1 MFSEPLRDV
10 NRKQPPQRVDTQ
22 YVAIAS
28 RPQDGSVE
36 SELGS
41 LHFPG
46 ALPFSFI
53 SLTLFGQ
60 RFFSRLESTFGHYL
74 DSRVRNCDNIFPPSH
89 HLRHVTSQDRVDSF
103 W

>member
-10 NRKQPPQRVDTQ
+10 NHKQPPQRVDTQ

-36 SELGS
+36 SELGL
-41 LHFPG
+41 LHFSG
-46 ALPFSFI
+46 ALPFAFI

-60 RFFSRLESTFGHYL
+60 SFFPSGIHLWTLFG
-74 DSRVRNCDNIFPPSH
+74 F
-89 HLRHVTSQDRVDSF
+89 TSQKL
-103 W
+103 

>member
-36 SELGS
+36 SELGL
-41 LHFPG
+41 LHFSG

-60 RFFSRLESTFGHYL
+60 SF
-74 DSRVRNCDNIFPPSH
+74 FPPPGI
-89 HLRHVTSQDRVDSF
+89 HLWTLFGFTSQKL
-103 W
+103 

>member
-46 ALPFSFI
+46 ALPFVWSESFFPPGI
-53 SLTLFGQ
+53 HLWTLFG
-60 RFFSRLESTFGHYL
+60 F
-74 DSRVRNCDNIFPPSH
+74 
-89 HLRHVTSQDRVDSF
+89 TSQKL
-103 W
+103 

>member
-36 SELGS
+36 SEMGL

-60 RFFSRLESTFGHYL
+60 SFFPAWNPPLDIIWIHESETVTTFF
-74 DSRVRNCDNIFPPSH
+74 RH
-89 HLRHVTSQDRVDSF
+89 HITSDT
-103 W
+103 